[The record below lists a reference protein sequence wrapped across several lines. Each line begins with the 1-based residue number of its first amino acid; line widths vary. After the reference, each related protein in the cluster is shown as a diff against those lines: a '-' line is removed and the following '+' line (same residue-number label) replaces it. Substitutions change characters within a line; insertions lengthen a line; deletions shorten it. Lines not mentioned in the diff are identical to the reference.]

1 MRTTRPQDVQDWLA
15 RLPDER
21 QEQAERLADLVHA
34 AHDGVD
40 EALKWRRLTFTVDG
54 NWHHWLCA
62 VAASKKAVNLTFHKG
77 ALLDDPA
84 GLLEGDGRYTRQV
97 PYERAAEDPEAVTAL
112 VRSAVEH
119 QEDML
124 EE

>member
-1 MRTTRPQDVQDWLA
+1 MNTTRPRDVRDWLA
-15 RLPDER
+15 KLPAER
-21 QEQAERLADLVHA
+21 QEQAERLAELVHA
-34 AHDGVD
+34 AHPGVQ

-62 VAASKKAVNLTFHKG
+62 VAASKAGSLTFHKG

-97 PYERAAEDPEAVTAL
+97 PYERAAERPEAVIAL
-112 VRSAVEH
+112 VRDAVEH

-124 EE
+124 GE

>member
-1 MRTTRPQDVQDWLA
+1 MNTTRPRDVRDWLA
-15 RLPDER
+15 KLPAER
-21 QEQAERLADLVHA
+21 QEQAERLAKLVHA
-34 AHDGVD
+34 AHPGVQ

-62 VAASKKAVNLTFHKG
+62 VAASKAVILAFHKG

-97 PYERAAEDPEAVTAL
+97 PYERAAERPEAVIAL
-112 VRSAVEH
+112 VRDAVGH
-119 QEDML
+119 QEDTL
-124 EE
+124 GE

>member
-1 MRTTRPQDVQDWLA
+1 MNTTRPRDVRDWLA
-15 RLPDER
+15 KLPAER
-21 QEQAERLADLVHA
+21 QEQAERLAELVHA
-34 AHDGVD
+34 AHPGVQ

-62 VAASKKAVNLTFHKG
+62 VAASKAVSLTFHKG

-97 PYERAAEDPEAVTAL
+97 PYERAAERPEAVIAL
-112 VRSAVEH
+112 VRDAVEH

-124 EE
+124 GE